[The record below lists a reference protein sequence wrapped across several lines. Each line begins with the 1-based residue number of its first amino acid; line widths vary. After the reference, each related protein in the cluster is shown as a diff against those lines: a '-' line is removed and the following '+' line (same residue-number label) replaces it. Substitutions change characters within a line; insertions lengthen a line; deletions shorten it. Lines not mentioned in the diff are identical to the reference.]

1 MFHKTKSES
10 GRSMVEM
17 LGVLAIIG
25 SLSIL
30 MLYGFKYAIFR
41 YRVGQ
46 TLTQISTMVAGA
58 KTLDLDRLSDSE
70 FKEDTTTGNLY
81 IPAKYVISDVHFKK
95 DDPYHII
102 TPLNAEVA
110 VYQDLNGL
118 WRTEIEYTDRM
129 DFGDCRAL
137 IFSSVAENGVAWN
150 GTVYSQKQLK
160 EDEDDPTNS
169 DGIAIIKKICDDLT
183 QKNI

>member
-1 MFHKTKSES
+1 MFYKKSSES

-17 LGVLAIIG
+17 LGVLAIVG

-70 FKEDTTTGNLY
+70 LKEDTATGNLY
-81 IPAKYVISDVHFKK
+81 IPAKYVISDVHFKEN
-95 DDPYHII
+95 DPYHII

-150 GTVYSQKQLK
+150 GTVYSQQQLK
-160 EDEDDPTNS
+160 EDEDNPSES

-183 QKNI
+183 QKTL

>member
-1 MFHKTKSES
+1 MFYKKISDS

-25 SLSIL
+25 SLSML

-46 TLTQISTMVAGA
+46 TLTQISAMVAGA
-58 KTLDLDRLSDSE
+58 KTIDLDKLSDDDI
-70 FKEDTTTGNLY
+70 KEDPTTGNLY
-81 IPAKYVISDVHFKK
+81 IPANLVISDVQFKEE
-95 DDPYHII
+95 DPFHII

-110 VYQDLNGL
+110 VYQDKNGL
-118 WRTEIEYTDRM
+118 WRTEIEYTERM

-137 IFSSVAENGVAWN
+137 IFSPVAENGIALN
-150 GTVYSQKQLK
+150 GVVYSQKQLK
-160 EDEDDPTNS
+160 EDENNPTSS
-169 DGIAIIKKICDDLT
+169 DKVPLIKQICDDLT
-183 QKNI
+183 QKVL